1 MNGKRIFSILYGRK
15 KYILFSL
22 VLTLIFFL
30 AFHLLSSRISIAF
43 TIKGQEC
50 FPYKF
55 WLIKKGG
62 IPQKGEYVAFKN
74 HRIDK
79 RATWVKVISGI
90 EGDRIEVE
98 RITEEDRRKS
108 PGLFNL
114 YIDEIGRELTLQ
126 GFVFLHSRDPINGS
140 KVFEVFEKDTKG
152 RDLPIIGEGRIPG
165 GSYFISSPALRSYD
179 SRYWGLVNESDIIGK
194 AYPIF

>member
-1 MNGKRIFSILYGRK
+1 MLYGRK
-15 KYILFSL
+15 KYLLFSL
-22 VLTLIFFL
+22 ITTLIFFL
-30 AFHLLSSRISIAF
+30 AFHLLSSRISVAF

-55 WLIKKGG
+55 WLIKKGV

-74 HRIDK
+74 PRIDK
-79 RATWVKVISGI
+79 RATWIKVISGI

-98 RITEEDRRKS
+98 RITEEDRRRS

-126 GFVFLHSRDPINGS
+126 GFVFLHSQDPINGS

-152 RDLPIIGEGRIPG
+152 RDLPMIEEGRIP
-165 GSYFISSPALRSYD
+165 
-179 SRYWGLVNESDIIGK
+179 VEIGR
-194 AYPIF
+194 AHV